1 MTRRFAI
8 LLVFF
13 SILVALPAM
22 AFERYYVVKHSKPD
36 KSETYVVLD
45 KEGLKALKDEVK
57 ERGKYMSRAISAA
70 KKKWRAAPDQYEGSF
85 PTLGREVVQEKGSY
99 KTQAEASAR
108 ATKYI
113 DREVEAKKEA
123 KASIEDKANE
133 KFRLV
138 GQTTSQQRRKNDEKR
153 LEWIEKKLAED
164 HGPAQAYQMV
174 LAEITELQK
183 PASK

>member
-13 SILVALPAM
+13 SILTALPAV

-36 KSETYVVLD
+36 KSEQYVVLD
-45 KEGLKALKDEVK
+45 KDGLKALREEVK
-57 ERGKYMSRAISAA
+57 LRGKYMSRAVSAA

-85 PTLGREVVQEKGSY
+85 PTLGREVVQEKGNFN
-99 KTQAEASAR
+99 TQAEASAR
-108 ATKYI
+108 VKKYM
-113 DREVEAKKEA
+113 DREIEAKEEA
-123 KASIEDKANE
+123 NASIEDKANE

-138 GQTTSQQRRKNDEKR
+138 GQTTNQQRRKNDEKKR
-153 LEWIEKKLAED
+153 EWIEKKLAED
-164 HGPAQAYQMV
+164 HGPAQAYQLV
-174 LAEITELQK
+174 LVEIAELQK